1 MRVRGD
7 SHVLLVGDAG
17 VGNSQVLRYAA
28 KLSPRSVLTTGIGS
42 TGAAGPC
49 VSGRTH
55 AMLTGLS
62 ETWAVRADVRRVT
75 SCLRARYRRSGM
87 RTAVS
92 ALLAQYSV

>member
-28 KLSPRSVLTTGIGS
+28 KLSLRLVLTTGIGS

-49 VSGRTH
+49 VSHWTH
-55 AMLTGLS
+55 ARHADRS
-62 ETWAVRADVRRVT
+62 E
-75 SCLRARYRRSGM
+75 
-87 RTAVS
+87 
-92 ALLAQYSV
+92 